1 MASSPAMAT
10 SPNRLGKYD
19 LIARIAKGGMAEIYL
34 ARQRGVVG
42 FSRLVVIK
50 RILPHLA
57 EEPQFVRMFLEEA
70 RLAALINHPN
80 VVQIF
85 DVDHAE
91 GNYYI
96 AMEYLAGPSV
106 SIISRQL
113 RRSEQTMPY
122 AVAAELVAQACD
134 GLHAAHE
141 LHDEAGI
148 PLALVHRDVSPH
160 NLMITESGLVKLVD
174 FGIAK
179 AQNTTVQTRTG
190 NIKGKYP
197 YMSPE
202 QCRGDILDRRTDL
215 FSLGTVF
222 FELVAG
228 RRLFQRNTELMTL
241 KAITEEPIPL
251 ARDVRPEV
259 PEEVSNLIARCL
271 RRDRE
276 ERFAT
281 AAELAAAVRQTLAA
295 LSSPTSPT
303 LLAGYLKR
311 ECGELLRTRAEAI
324 KQASQIA
331 TQTRTES
338 GSASVPLMEGLGS
351 DSHASSASASIE
363 ASVPAVITR
372 GGRRASRRMLLAT
385 LAGGIVGVG
394 FSGGL
399 LYRIARRRSRPPG
412 IPLRFGLPPSFP
424 PAVAQRE
431 MTGFLSYVE
440 RRIDRPVDLV
450 VTQTYHALHA
460 ELISGQLDF
469 AHMPPLQ
476 FLLAWHREPRVQLLA
491 TGLYEGARTYQA
503 LLVVRDDSPISSVAQ
518 AKGKRICYVDRESTS
533 GYLLPRAHL
542 RQQRFDPD
550 TMFVEAHFSGTHID
564 VLREVISGRCDLGAT
579 YSGALAGAPASG
591 LAVSR
596 VRMLAPAG
604 QVPYDV
610 ILATPSL
617 PKELAAAL
625 RRALLEMDVE
635 RDLGRKIIGPSYR
648 ISGFTAVRLT
658 DFQGIEAAARTERLL

>member
-1 MASSPAMAT
+1 MAS

-19 LIARIAKGGMAEIYL
+19 LVARIAKGGMAEIYL
-34 ARQRGVVG
+34 AHQRGVVG

-85 DVDHAE
+85 DVDQAE

-96 AMEYLAGPSV
+96 AMEYIAGPSASV
-106 SIISRQL
+106 ISRQL
-113 RRSEQTMPY
+113 RRSERTMPY
-122 AVAAELVAQACD
+122 AVASEIIAQACD

-141 LHDEAGI
+141 LHDEAGN
-148 PLALVHRDVSPH
+148 LLSLVHRDVSPH

-202 QCRGDILDRRTDL
+202 QCRGDPLDRRTDL

-228 RRLFQRNTELMTL
+228 QRLFQRNTELMTL

-251 ARDVRPEV
+251 ARDLRPEI

-271 RRDRE
+271 ERDRDA
-276 ERFAT
+276 RFAT
-281 AAELAAAVRQTLAA
+281 AAELATAVRQTLAA
-295 LSSPTSPT
+295 LSSPISPA
-303 LLAGYLKR
+303 LLADYLKR
-311 ECGELLRTRAEAI
+311 EFSDLLRTRSEAI
-324 KQASQIA
+324 KQASQMS
-331 TQTRTES
+331 QTHTGP
-338 GSASVPLMEGLGS
+338 GSASIPLMEGLGS
-351 DSHASSASASIE
+351 GSHSSASASIE
-363 ASVPAVITR
+363 ASVPIPTD
-372 GGRRASRRMLLAT
+372 GIRRRRTSRRTMMGL
-385 LAGGIVGVG
+385 LAGGIVGLG
-394 FSGGL
+394 FGGGL
-399 LYRIARRRSRPPG
+399 LYRFTRRRSRPAG
-412 IPLRFGLPPSFP
+412 TPLLFGLPPSFP
-424 PAVAQRE
+424 AKVAELE
-431 MTGFLSYVE
+431 MAAFLSYLE
-440 RRIDRPVDLV
+440 QRLNRPVDLV
-450 VTQTYHALHA
+450 VTRTYHALHA
-460 ELISGQLDF
+460 DLIDGKIDF

-476 FLLAWHREPRVQLLA
+476 FLLARHREPRVQLLVS
-491 TGLYEGARTYQA
+491 GLYEGARTYQS
-503 LLVVRDDSPISSVAQ
+503 LLVVRDDSPITTVAE

-542 RQQRFDPD
+542 RAQGFDPD
-550 TMFVEAHFSGTHID
+550 KLFAETRISGTHID
-564 VLREVISGRCDLGAT
+564 VLRDVITGRCDLGAT
-579 YSGALAGAPASG
+579 YSGAMAGAPASG

-596 VRMLAPAG
+596 VRMLAPVG

-610 ILATPSL
+610 ILAGPL
-617 PKELAAAL
+617 VPQDLVAAL
-625 RRALLEMDVE
+625 RRTLLEMNVE

-648 ISGFTAVRLT
+648 ISGFTKIRLL
-658 DFQGIEAAARTERLL
+658 DFKGVEDAARAERLL